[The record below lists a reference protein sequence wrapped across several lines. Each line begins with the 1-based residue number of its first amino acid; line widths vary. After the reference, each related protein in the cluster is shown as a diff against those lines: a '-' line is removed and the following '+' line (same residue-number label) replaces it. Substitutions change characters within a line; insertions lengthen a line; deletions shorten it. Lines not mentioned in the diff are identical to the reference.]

1 MSFAIR
7 NLHTA
12 NSGADRKSV
21 ELSLQQLSDQV
32 RWLDQ
37 KLMMKVENEISDQF
51 QDRMNEMNALKTTLM
66 RVEGNY

>member
-12 NSGADRKSV
+12 NPGADRKSV

-51 QDRMNEMNALKTTLM
+51 QDRMNEMNALKTTLK

>member
-12 NSGADRKSV
+12 NPGADRKSV
-21 ELSLQQLSDQV
+21 ELLLQQLSDQV

-51 QDRMNEMNALKTTLM
+51 QDRMNEMNALKTTLK

>member
-1 MSFAIR
+1 MLSGISIQ
-7 NLHTA
+7 LIQ
-12 NSGADRKSV
+12 GADRKSV

-51 QDRMNEMNALKTTLM
+51 QDRMNEMNALKTTLK